1 MAALSMRP
9 CGPGPAPPAP
19 PAAGPL
25 TLPCASAAA
34 RCGPGCAPRRRG
46 RASRAQLP
54 PALLRGARRPSAS
67 TPPPAARRRLFLP
80 PAGCYP
86 SSQLR
91 RSANALGLRLLPPPG
106 AARAVQVTALPRK
119 REAEHRAPGFPR
131 PLPAPSAAR
140 AGPRARDAPPR
151 GTVPTAGCSCRR
163 NGSPP
168 LTWVPDPDWRPRRLE
183 QDPLSLC
190 FPTLLALSTPRVQAL
205 AQVAPNLTTPRFS
218 HVESGVRQEVVKW
231 KHSCKSGNISFPGS
245 LIPSPNTHT
254 ICLPLILFFSPR
266 CFTHPPTPRICKCSW
281 LFPGTVKLG
290 VLSIYPTHL
299 DPGGLPGDVRE
310 ALCKSNSNDIVV
322 VH

>member
-91 RSANALGLRLLPPPG
+91 RSANARLATSASARCGSGGAGNRAAPETGGGAPG
-106 AARAVQVTALPRK
+106 ARVPAS
-119 REAEHRAPGFPR
+119 
-131 PLPAPSAAR
+131 LPAPSAAR

-151 GTVPTAGCSCRR
+151 GTVPTACCSCRR

-190 FPTLLALSTPRVQAL
+190 FRTLLALSTPRVQAL

-290 VLSIYPTHL
+290 VLSIYPTPL
-299 DPGGLPGDVRE
+299 DPGGLPGGVRE